1 MVSDD
6 FMQEQ
11 EPFKTIKPIRMDMLD
26 KQLALGYYIEQK
38 LEDMQNEKAERLKN
52 VEPNYVTKKELFDA
66 IEADKK
72 AILNKWFREGKI
84 RVHKTKDAPIH
95 DYVELV
101 KEE

>member
-1 MVSDD
+1 MMEDL
-6 FMQEQ
+6 E
-11 EPFKTIKPIRMDMLD
+11 KYLYAKLD
-26 KQLALGYYIEQK
+26 SLQT
-38 LEDMQNEKAERLKN
+38 EKAERLKN
-52 VEPNYVTKKELFDA
+52 VEPHYVTKRELFDS

-101 KEE
+101 KEV

>member
-1 MVSDD
+1 MNDL
-6 FMQEQ
+6 E
-11 EPFKTIKPIRMDMLD
+11 K
-26 KQLALGYYIEQK
+26 YIYEK
-38 LEDMQNEKAERLKN
+38 LEAMQTEKAERLKN

-84 RVHKTKDAPIH
+84 KVHKTTHAPIH

-101 KEE
+101 KEEK